1 MFPTMIKRENKTFL
15 LLPDLALVKQNKKV
29 RKSFKS
35 DSVGVTQSYLFK
47 QSRQGYSYIDV
58 LSCCFRFA
66 RDNVFNFIK
75 FCRMLEVMEVVMFET
90 EDLVSQ
96 EQTQSFHS

>member
-1 MFPTMIKRENKTFL
+1 MSENPSEVIKEVLHRSAYSHRVAKAILILLTF
-15 LLPDLALVKQNKKV
+15 
-29 RKSFKS
+29 F
-35 DSVGVTQSYLFK
+35 LF
-47 QSRQGYSYIDV
+47 Y
-58 LSCCFRFA
+58 FRFA